1 MSLTAIVPDFAG
13 FWRSATLPVP
23 IVVIGGGRW
32 GRTWASVIAAA
43 RGSGEGLVMAA
54 RTDPDDVRA
63 WARTRA
69 DLAGISIVSNLGEAF
84 AIKPRPAAA
93 IVSSRPHNHASDSLE
108 ALRQGL
114 HVLVEKPVSL
124 DVPSGRSLMV
134 AAQEAKC
141 VLAMGT
147 EFAYLPAF
155 HQLAGEGEISNG
167 KDIELS
173 LEWHDLAEEF
183 RHGAIKIRHE
193 EVGLL
198 FDLLPHAFS
207 IFRIFA
213 PQGKLNI
220 VDAYHDRTKARGHIE
235 FRDDRGGRYNVRCDA
250 GATARRRFLKIKTH
264 AVRAS
269 VDFGNDRPLI
279 TVDGRPHPLDKH
291 FVAMTSTLRL
301 ELGAFL
307 AEATG
312 ATAATSISLEFP
324 ALLALQDELE
334 QALAE
339 VPGGPCEHGSHDPR

>member
-1 MSLTAIVPDFAG
+1 
-13 FWRSATLPVP
+13 LPVP

-32 GRTWASVIAAA
+32 ARTWASVIAAA
-43 RGSGEGLVMAA
+43 RGSGEGLIMAA

-63 WARTRA
+63 WARARA
-69 DLAGISIVSNLGEAF
+69 DLAGIAVVSSLAEAF
-84 AIKPRPAAA
+84 AVKPRPAAA
-93 IVSSRPHNHASDSLE
+93 IVSSRPYNHVSDSLE

-124 DVPSGRSLMV
+124 DVASGRSLIV
-134 AAQEAKC
+134 AAQEAKR

-155 HQLAGEGEISNG
+155 HQLAGELVTRDER
-167 KDIELS
+167 DIELA
-173 LEWHDLAEEF
+173 LEWHDLAEEY
-183 RHGAIKIRHE
+183 RYGATKIRHE

-213 PQGKLNI
+213 YQDKLNI
-220 VDAYHDRTKARGHIE
+220 VGSRHDETKARGHIE
-235 FRDDRGGRYNVRCDA
+235 FRDARGGRFEVRCDA
-250 GATARRRFLKIKTH
+250 RATARRRCLMIKSG
-264 AVRAS
+264 AARAS
-269 VDFGNDRPLI
+269 VDFGNARPVI
-279 TVDGRPHPLDKH
+279 TIDGRPHSLDER

-312 ATAATSISLEFP
+312 ATSVTFISSEIP

-334 QALAE
+334 QALAGI
-339 VPGGPCEHGSHDPR
+339 PGAPRENGIHDPR

>member
-1 MSLTAIVPDFAG
+1 
-13 FWRSATLPVP
+13 
-23 IVVIGGGRW
+23 
-32 GRTWASVIAAA
+32 
-43 RGSGEGLVMAA
+43 MAA

-63 WARTRA
+63 WARARA
-69 DLAGISIVSNLGEAF
+69 ELAGISIVSSLAEAF
-84 AIKPRPAAA
+84 AIEPRPAAA
-93 IVSSRPHNHASDSLE
+93 IVSSRPYNHVSDSLE

-124 DVPSGRSLMV
+124 DVASGRSLIV
-134 AAQEAKC
+134 AAQVAKR

-155 HQLAGEGEISNG
+155 HQLAGDFAIRNG

-173 LEWHDLAEEF
+173 LEWHDLAEEV
-183 RHGAIKIRHE
+183 RYGAIKQRHE

-198 FDLLPHAFS
+198 SDVLPHAFS

-220 VDAYHDRTKARGHIE
+220 VDAHHDMTRAQGHIAL
-235 FRDDRGGRYNVRCDA
+235 RDDRGGRYDVRCDCRA
-250 GATARRRFLKIKTH
+250 SARRRCLKSKTG

-269 VDFGNDRPLI
+269 VDFGSERSSI
-279 TVDGRPHPLDKH
+279 TIDGRPHPLDQR

-307 AEATG
+307 AEVTG
-312 ATAATSISLEFP
+312 ATAATFISSEI
-324 ALLALQDELE
+324 ASLLALQEELE
-334 QALAE
+334 QALPGN
-339 VPGGPCEHGSHDPR
+339 PGGSREHGSHHPT

>member
-1 MSLTAIVPDFAG
+1 
-13 FWRSATLPVP
+13 LPVP
-23 IVVIGGGRW
+23 LVVVGGGRW

-43 RGSGEGLVMAA
+43 RGSGEGLIMAA

-69 DLAGISIVSNLGEAF
+69 DLAGMSIVSSLGEAL

-93 IVSSRPHNHASDSLE
+93 IVSSRPHNHVSDSLE

-124 DVPSGRSLMV
+124 DVPGGRSLMV

-155 HQLAGEGEISNG
+155 HQLAGELVIGNG
-167 KDIELS
+167 RDIELS
-173 LEWHDLAEEF
+173 LEWHDIAEEF

-207 IFRIFA
+207 IFRIFV
-213 PQGKLNI
+213 PRDKLNI
-220 VDAYHDRTKARGHIE
+220 VDAYHDRTKARGQIE
-235 FRDDRGGRYNVRCDA
+235 LRDDRGRRYDVRCDA
-250 GATARRRFLKIKTH
+250 GASARRRCLKIRTGT
-264 AVRAS
+264 VRAS
-269 VDFGNDRPLI
+269 VDFGSDSPSI
-279 TVDGRPHPLDKH
+279 TVDGRPHPLDKR

-312 ATAATSISLEFP
+312 ATAATFISSEIP

-334 QALAE
+334 QALAGI
-339 VPGGPCEHGSHDPR
+339 PGGPREQGSHDPR

>member
-1 MSLTAIVPDFAG
+1 
-13 FWRSATLPVP
+13 LPVP

-43 RGSGEGLVMAA
+43 RGSGAGLIMAA
-54 RTDPDDVRA
+54 RTDPDNVRA
-63 WARTRA
+63 WARTHA
-69 DLAGISIVSNLGEAF
+69 ELAGISIVSSLAEAF
-84 AIKPRPAAA
+84 AIEPRPAAA
-93 IVSSRPHNHASDSLE
+93 IVSSRPHNHVSDSLE

-124 DVPSGRSLMV
+124 DVASGRSLIV
-134 AAQEAKC
+134 AAQEAKR
-141 VLAMGT
+141 VLAMGA

-155 HQLAGEGEISNG
+155 HQLAGDFAIRNG
-167 KDIELS
+167 KDVEFS
-173 LEWHDLAEEF
+173 LEWHDLAEEV
-183 RHGAIKIRHE
+183 RYGAIKIRHE

-220 VDAYHDRTKARGHIE
+220 VDAHHDMTKAQGNIQL
-235 FRDDRGGRYNVRCDA
+235 RDDRGGRYDVRCDDRA
-250 GATARRRFLKIKTH
+250 SARRRCLKIKTGTI
-264 AVRAS
+264 RAS
-269 VDFGNDRPLI
+269 VDFGNARPVI
-279 TVDGRPHPLDKH
+279 TVDNRLYPLDER

-312 ATAATSISLEFP
+312 ATAATVISSEIP
-324 ALLALQDELE
+324 ALLALQDQLE
-334 QALAE
+334 QALGRT
-339 VPGGPCEHGSHDPR
+339 PGGPREHGSHGPR